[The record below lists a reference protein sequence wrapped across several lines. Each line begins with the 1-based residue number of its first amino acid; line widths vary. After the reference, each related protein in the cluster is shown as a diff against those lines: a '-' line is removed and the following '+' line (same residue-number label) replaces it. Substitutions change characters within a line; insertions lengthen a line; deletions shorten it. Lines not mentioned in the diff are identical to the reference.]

1 MYPFI
6 AVMVTILFSLY
17 LLSLVSGS
25 LALIHGVL
33 TAPEGYEDESGV
45 HFVTR

>member
-1 MYPFI
+1 LL

-25 LALIHGVL
+25 VALVFGVL
-33 TAPEGYEDESGV
+33 TAPEGYQDEDGF
-45 HFVTR
+45 HYVTA